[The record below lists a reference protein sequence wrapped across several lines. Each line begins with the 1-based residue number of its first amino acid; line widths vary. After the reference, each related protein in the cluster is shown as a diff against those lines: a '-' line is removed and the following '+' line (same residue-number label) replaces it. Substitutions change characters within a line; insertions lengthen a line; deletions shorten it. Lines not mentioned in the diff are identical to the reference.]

1 MMEDG
6 RGGAAPGSLFGGYQ
20 SPYGQGGSGG
30 LSGLSP
36 YLNVD
41 PSYLASQQP
50 EFIRNDVSIT
60 NNQSFTINQILLYDI
75 NTKLNH
81 NVTLI
86 FLSLGYQ
93 ARQFRKF
100 IHSHRLIDIS
110 WRCNWWSLWIV
121 RWCQTYSTFTNEGK
135 IAQNANIEPYI
146 KVR

>member
-1 MMEDG
+1 MEDG

-60 NNQSFTINQILLYDI
+60 NNMPFTINQILRYQYKTRPQC
-75 NTKLNH
+75 NTH
-81 NVTLI
+81 ISLI
-86 FLSLGYQ
+86 RIPSE
-93 ARQFRKF
+93 A
-100 IHSHRLIDIS
+100 I
-110 WRCNWWSLWIV
+110 
-121 RWCQTYSTFTNEGK
+121 
-135 IAQNANIEPYI
+135 
-146 KVR
+146 

>member
-6 RGGAAPGSLFGGYQ
+6 RGSAAPGSLFGGYQ

-50 EFIRNDVSIT
+50 EFIRNDVSIAGSDSGNDLGT
-60 NNQSFTINQILLYDI
+60 LIVRHQF
-75 NTKLNH
+75 KLNH
-81 NVTLI
+81 NVILT

-93 ARQFRKF
+93 ARQLRKF
-100 IHSHRLIDIS
+100 IHSHRLIDIT
-110 WRCNWWSLWIV
+110 WRCHWWSLWIV
-121 RWCQTYSTFTNEGK
+121 RWRQTYSTSTNEGK
-135 IAQNANIEPYI
+135 IT
-146 KVR
+146 